1 MIRMNWTH
9 YVTQHYKYRTNREL
23 YTNRELQITSM
34 TQGNNV
40 TKKCS
45 KNKTR
50 GINAY
55 AYGVLYYF

>member
-1 MIRMNWTH
+1 MSLNT
-9 YVTQHYKYRTNREL
+9 TNTVQIENF
-23 YTNRELQITSM
+23 TNRELQITSM

-40 TKKCS
+40 TKMCS